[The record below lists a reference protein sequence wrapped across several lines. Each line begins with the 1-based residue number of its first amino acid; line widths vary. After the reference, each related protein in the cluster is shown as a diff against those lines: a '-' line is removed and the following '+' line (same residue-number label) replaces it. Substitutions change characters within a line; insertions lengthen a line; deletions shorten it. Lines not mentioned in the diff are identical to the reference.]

1 MWQELAQRNPSLWR
15 CLQAQQTPLFEPREE
30 LIHWQG
36 PKYYH
41 TDPCRAHLPFEAEIV
56 PNLILWN
63 GCMHMSMLQ
72 WKPDAIVQIQEAGNV
87 EV

>member
-15 CLQAQQTPLFEPREE
+15 CLQAQQTPAFEPRED
-30 LIHWQG
+30 LVHWQG
-36 PKYYH
+36 PTYFH
-41 TDPCRAHLPFEAEIV
+41 ADPCRAHLPFEAEIV
-56 PNLILWN
+56 PNLIIWN

-72 WKPDAIVQIQEAGNV
+72 WKRDRLLPGAQDGGN